1 MPDFEWGIEVEVL
14 LWPVILLILNNGGQ
28 LLILLFHIIV
38 ARNIELTDPVAHE
51 IGDHIKLILTPL
63 ATQPHSPFLLVLI
76 VLFCDIDNIITQLDI
91 DHGTV

>member
-14 LWPVILLILNNGGQ
+14 FWSVILLILNDGGE
-28 LLILLFHIIV
+28 LLIILFHMII
-38 ARNIELTDPVAHE
+38 AGNIELTDPVAHQ
-51 IGDHIKLILTPL
+51 ISDHIKLILTLL

-76 VLFCDIDNIITQLDI
+76 VLFRDIHNIITQLDI